1 MRRKKRSKQKPKIGW
16 LMAIILVIAAVIV
29 TGIVVWQR
37 SQPAQSAASGTG
49 ITLPD
54 SDTAFTV
61 PTHVGQPAPEFTAT
75 GVDGQPYTVTPGD
88 GRPKVIVFYMGF
100 Q

>member
-1 MRRKKRSKQKPKIGW
+1 MRRKKQIKRQPKMGR
-16 LMAIILVIAAVIV
+16 LMAIFLVIAAVIV

-37 SQPAQSAASGTG
+37 SQPAQPATSGTG

-61 PTHVGQPAPEFTAT
+61 PTQVGQPAPEFTAI